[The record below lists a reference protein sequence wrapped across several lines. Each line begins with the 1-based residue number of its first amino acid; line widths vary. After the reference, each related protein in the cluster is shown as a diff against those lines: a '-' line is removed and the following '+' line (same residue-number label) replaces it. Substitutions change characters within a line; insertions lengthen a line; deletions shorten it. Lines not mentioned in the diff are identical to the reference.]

1 MVGGCRIGVG
11 TLTRPTSPTMTAL
24 HQVRHSN
31 ARPAEYQQ
39 RWLQALRTHRVIAV
53 IRAAT
58 VESGLN
64 MALAAAEGG
73 IHLLEI
79 TWNSYQPV
87 ALLQAIQQ
95 ALPHCTVGVG
105 TILKEEDLRVA
116 IATGAQ
122 FCFSPHTSPA
132 LLHHGRT
139 VHIPTVAGAM
149 TPTEILTAWD
159 AGASSVKIF
168 PIKAFGGA
176 TYLECLQGPFGHIP
190 LIPSGGVTVDNAA
203 SLLAAG
209 ATAVGV
215 SSGLFTAEH
224 VCHQNWQAIQQQ
236 AVRLIQ
242 SIDDMTLTTEFKGL
256 NKQAVNHAELKGVE

>member
-1 MVGGCRIGVG
+1 MTV
-11 TLTRPTSPTMTAL
+11 LNSAPPNWQPT
-24 HQVRHSN
+24 V
-31 ARPAEYQQ
+31 EYQQ
-39 RWLQALRTHRVIAV
+39 RWLHTLRTHRIIAV
-53 IRAAT
+53 IRAET

-73 IHLLEI
+73 IHLIEI

-95 ALPHCTVGVG
+95 ALPHCTIGVG

-122 FCFSPHTSPA
+122 FCFSPHTSLA

-149 TPTEILTAWD
+149 TPTEILTAWE
-159 AGASSVKIF
+159 AGAASVKVF

-176 TYLECLQGPFGHIP
+176 TYIECLQGPLGHIP
-190 LIPSGGVTVDNAA
+190 LIPSGGVTPENAA
-203 SLLAAG
+203 ELLSAG
-209 ATAVGV
+209 ATAVGI
-215 SSGLFTAEH
+215 SSGLFETEH
-224 VCHQNWQAIQQQ
+224 VRHQNWQAIHQRAAQ
-236 AVRLIQ
+236 LLQ
-242 SIDDMTLTTEFKGL
+242 SLDTIHLATEFKGL
-256 NKQAVNHAELKGVE
+256 NKQSINHTKLK